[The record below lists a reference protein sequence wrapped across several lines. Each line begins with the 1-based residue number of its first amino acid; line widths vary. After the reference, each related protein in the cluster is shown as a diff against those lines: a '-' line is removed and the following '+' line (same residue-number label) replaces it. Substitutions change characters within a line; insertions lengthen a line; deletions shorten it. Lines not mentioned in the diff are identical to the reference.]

1 MFVPGFADEF
11 VGCETLQGL
20 EAPCLVV
27 AVEKDLEVPSKFA
40 LAAEM
45 PALNGGVR
53 QGALHPLHLAIRPQ
67 MGGLGDAMFAAL
79 GLAGSRA

>member
-1 MFVPGFADEF
+1 
-11 VGCETLQGL
+11 
-20 EAPCLVV
+20 
-27 AVEKDLEVPSKFA
+27 LEVPSKFA